1 MYDLFSEVCYG
12 RVTVAELLYQEL
24 MIRMR
29 QTFRRLIMNV
39 RQNRT
44 RYVEEQQKVK
54 EVEVQEQIDARTERK
69 RELEQLK
76 KKQRGF
82 QNG

>member
-1 MYDLFSEVCYG
+1 MYDLFSKVCYG

-29 QTFRRLIMNV
+29 QTFRSFIMNV

-54 EVEVQEQIDARTERK
+54 EVEVQEQIEARTERK